1 MNASIRIQVLHLG
14 KEKSQMSEK
23 IIWFDARNLKNK
35 ETILTL
41 IANKSFEYIVI
52 NYSMLDTIKTQKK
65 MKVIVE
71 VTKEEQLT
79 KKLENKIILSTKLSI
94 LDDAKENGF
103 KTVFAT
109 DVSSR
114 EEMEQAWLKGVN
126 YDYLLVEFKD
136 PTNIP
141 LELILAR
148 MQNKTTAVL
157 KKVNSLEQAKIAF
170 GVMEKG
176 SDGVLLETEDINE
189 IIETDKF
196 MNKSKMTKL
205 NLANAKVTEVR
216 HIGMGK
222 RVCVDTV
229 DKMSQN
235 EGMIVGS
242 TSNGGILISSETH
255 FLPYMDLRPF
265 RVNAGALHS
274 YVWGPDNMLPYLSD
288 LRAGSKLLCVDT
300 DGNAREI
307 VVGRVKMETRPLLMI
322 CAEVEG
328 QAINCIVQ
336 DDWHI
341 RIFGSKGEALNA
353 SEIKVGDELTAYGC
367 ASGRHVGIKIDE
379 DLYEK

>member
-1 MNASIRIQVLHLG
+1 MC
-14 KEKSQMSEK
+14 EK

-35 ETILTL
+35 EKILTL

-52 NYSMLDTIKTQKK
+52 NYNMLETIKTQKK
-65 MKVIVE
+65 MTVIVE
-71 VTKEEQLT
+71 ITEEDQLT
-79 KKLENKIILSTKLSI
+79 NKLENKIILSRKLSI
-94 LDDAKENGF
+94 LDIAKKNMF
-103 KTVFAT
+103 KTAFAT
-109 DVSSR
+109 DVSS
-114 EEMEQAWLKGVN
+114 EDEMNQAWLNGVN

-148 MQNKTTAVL
+148 MQNRKTSVL
-157 KKVNSLEQAKIAF
+157 KKVYSLEQTKIAF
-170 GVMEKG
+170 GVMGNG
-176 SDGVLLETEDINE
+176 SDGVLLETENINE
-189 IIETDKF
+189 IIEVDNF
-196 MNKSKMTKL
+196 MNKRKMTKL
-205 NLANAKVTEVR
+205 NLVNAKVTEVR
-216 HIGMGK
+216 HLGMGK
-222 RVCVDTV
+222 RVCVDTI
-229 DKMSQN
+229 DKMSQK

-242 TSNGGILISSETH
+242 TSNGGVLISSETH

-274 YVWGPDNMLPYLSD
+274 YVWGPDNMSPYLSD

-322 CAEVEG
+322 CAEAEG
-328 QAINCIVQ
+328 QTINCIVQ

-341 RIFGSKGEALNA
+341 RIFGAKGEVLNA
-353 SEIKVGDELTAYGC
+353 SEIKIGNELAAYVC